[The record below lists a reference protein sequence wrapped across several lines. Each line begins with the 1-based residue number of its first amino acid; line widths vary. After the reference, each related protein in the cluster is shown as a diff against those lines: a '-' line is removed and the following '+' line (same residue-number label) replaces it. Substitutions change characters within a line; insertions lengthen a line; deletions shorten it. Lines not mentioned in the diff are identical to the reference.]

1 MLSLKGFHFPL
12 SSWIEDKWR
21 TKDKKQSNILGCEFS
36 ENGVPNN
43 NNDDGKNNVNND
55 NNK

>member
-43 NNDDGKNNVNND
+43 NNDDGKNNINND